1 MKKITECILYNVII
15 LHYYMD
21 PIFSGHQH
29 SFQSNLLL
37 FFACLNVNYLHL
49 FLGLQIPRSL
59 SHLQRG
65 SLCFWLKWHSFLS
78 LDLWILYL
86 MFSCLSFLI
95 GIGDS
100 FLPKKPSFTVWVK
113 YALAFCASLYL
124 GTYNII
130 SKYNNWPYVLG
141 WY

>member
-29 SFQSNLLL
+29 SFQSNLLV

-100 FLPKKPSFTVWVK
+100 FLPKKT
-113 YALAFCASLYL
+113 LLHSLSEVRFSILCFPLSWHLQHY
-124 GTYNII
+124 I
-130 SKYNNWPYVLG
+130 KV
-141 WY
+141 